1 MSAPKKTTGVST
13 LPQEILMEILYKL
26 PAKSLVRFRPNG
38 DVDVCNVSTRQ
49 HEVSSLTYV
58 LFLKSALL
66 EVGGR
71 LAIVLVHVLDLLRGG
86 EGLCYMD
93 VWTWEK
99 YKKCWEKI
107 TITIP
112 LEWSRIIY
120 NAQWMRFAT
129 NHGGKIVLLKALPLS
144 TILRDENTALK
155 QKGEG
160 KLGKLDK
167 RIAISLNQKLSYL

>member
-1 MSAPKKTTGVST
+1 MSAPKKTAGVST

-26 PAKSLVRFRPNG
+26 PAKSLVRFRPSG
-38 DVDVCNVSTRQ
+38 DVAVCNVSTRQ
-49 HEVSSLTYV
+49 HEVSSLAYV

-129 NHGGKIVLLKALPLS
+129 NHDGKIVLFFIYIEKFFILVCNLKSEAWRKFDVSGVEDFPIVNS
-144 TILRDENTALK
+144 
-155 QKGEG
+155 
-160 KLGKLDK
+160 
-167 RIAISLNQKLSYL
+167 